1 MPELPEVEII
11 KRELS
16 ANIIGKN
23 VLETYSKDITLR
35 QKKIPDVS
43 ILINQK
49 IKNIKRR
56 NKYILIFFDTHYLV
70 IHLGMTGQILFN
82 VNLVIEKHTHFYLKL
97 DDIYLSYK
105 DPRRFG
111 AIAIFENNI
120 EESQNSY
127 LKNLGVEPLEKNF
140 TFELLDSIISK
151 YKTNIKKLI
160 MDSNI
165 ICGIGNIYAS
175 EILFLSKISP
185 LRKTETITVEEKKLL
200 FKSIKIVLEK
210 AISLG
215 GSTISD
221 FVHTNGSSGKM
232 QNFYNVYNR
241 EGDNCKICSTNI
253 LRIKQ
258 FGRSTYYCP
267 FCQK

>member
-16 ANIIGKN
+16 NTILGKK

-35 QKKIPDVS
+35 KKKIPDVS
-43 ILINQK
+43 VLVEQK
-49 IKNIKRR
+49 INIIKRR
-56 NKYILIFFDTHYLV
+56 NKYILIYFDNNYLV
-70 IHLGMTGQILFN
+70 IHLGMTGQLLFSQDLILD
-82 VNLVIEKHTHFYLKL
+82 KHTHFYLKL
-97 DDIYLSYK
+97 NDSYLIYK
-105 DPRRFG
+105 DIRRFG
-111 AIAIFENNI
+111 AIGIFENTINEEENI
-120 EESQNSY
+120 Y
-127 LKNLGVEPLEKNF
+127 LKNLGVEPLKNTF
-140 TFELLDSIISK
+140 TFNIFNNIIIK
-151 YKTNIKKLI
+151 HKTNIKKFI

-175 EILFLSKISP
+175 EILFLSKLSPFLKTDNISI
-185 LRKTETITVEEKKLL
+185 KEKKLL
-200 FKSIKIVLEK
+200 FKNIKFILEK

-221 FVHTNGSSGKM
+221 FVHTNGSSGEM

-241 EGDNCKICSTNI
+241 EGKDCKICNSKI
-253 LRIKQ
+253 LRVKQ

-267 FCQK
+267 NCQK

>member
-11 KRELS
+11 KQELS
-16 ANIIGKN
+16 LNIIGKK
-23 VLETYSKDITLR
+23 VQDTFSKNITLR
-35 QKKIPDVS
+35 KKNIPDVKV
-43 ILINQK
+43 LINETVK
-49 IKNIKRR
+49 FIKRR
-56 NKYILIFFDTHYLV
+56 NKYILIYFDNYYLV
-70 IHLGMTGQILFN
+70 IHLGMTGQLLFDKYLN
-82 VNLVIEKHTHFYLKL
+82 IQKHTHFYLNFG
-97 DDIYLSYK
+97 DFYLSYV

-111 AIAIFENNI
+111 VISIFENSVI
-120 EESQNSY
+120 EKDNPY
-127 LKNLGVEPLEKNF
+127 LKNLGIEPLEKDF
-140 TFELLDSIISK
+140 TFEKFEEILSK
-151 YKTNIKKLI
+151 YKTNIKKFI

-165 ICGIGNIYAS
+165 ICGVGNIYAS

-185 LRKTETITVEEKKLL
+185 LRKTETISLEEKKNL
-200 FKSIKIVLEK
+200 FKFIKIVLEK

-221 FVHTNGSSGKM
+221 FVHTNGSSGQM

-241 EGDNCKICSTNI
+241 EEKNCKTCSSPI

-267 FCQK
+267 QCQK

>member
-11 KRELS
+11 KQELS
-16 ANIIGKN
+16 ANIIGKKVRN
-23 VLETYSKDITLR
+23 TFSKNITLR
-35 QKKIPDVS
+35 QKIIPDVS
-43 ILINQK
+43 VLINQK
-49 IKNIKRR
+49 VKSIKRR
-56 NKYILIFFDTHYLV
+56 NKYILIYFDTYYLV
-70 IHLGMTGQILFN
+70 IHLGMTGQLLFDKQLN
-82 VNLVIEKHTHFYLKL
+82 IQKHTHFYLNL
-97 DDIYLSYK
+97 EDIYLSYV

-111 AIAIFENNI
+111 VIAIFENSVLEKDNL
-120 EESQNSY
+120 Y
-127 LKNLGVEPLEKNF
+127 LKNLGIEPLENNF
-140 TFELLDSIISK
+140 TFEKFDEIISK
-151 YKTNIKKLI
+151 YKTNIKKFI

-185 LRKTETITVEEKKLL
+185 LRKTETITLQEKKDL
-200 FKSIKIVLEK
+200 FKFIKIVLEK

-221 FVHTNGSSGKM
+221 FVHTNGASGQM

-241 EGDNCKICSTNI
+241 ENESCKICGGSI

-258 FGRSTYYCP
+258 FGRSTYYCVH
-267 FCQK
+267 CQK

>member
-16 ANIIGKN
+16 HTIIGKE
-23 VLETYSKDITLR
+23 VIETYSKDITLR
-35 QKKIPDVS
+35 QKKIPDVEV
-43 ILINQK
+43 LIGQK
-49 IKNIKRR
+49 IQVIKRR
-56 NKYILIFFDTHYLV
+56 NKYILIYFNTHYLV
-70 IHLGMTGQILFN
+70 IHLGMTGQLLFN
-82 VNLVIEKHTHFYLKL
+82 EYLKIEKHTHFYLNLKNT
-97 DDIYLSYK
+97 YLSYK

-111 AIAIFENNI
+111 AIGIFDNNI
-120 EESQNSY
+120 EEKDNSY
-127 LKNLGVEPLEKNF
+127 LKNLGIEPLEQSFTLENF
-140 TFELLDSIISK
+140 DIIISK
-151 YKTNIKKLI
+151 YKTNIKKFL

-175 EILFLSKISP
+175 EILFLSAISP
-185 LRKTETITVEEKKLL
+185 LRKTETINNKEKNILFNNIKL
-200 FKSIKIVLEK
+200 VLEK

-221 FVHTNGSSGKM
+221 FVHTNGSSGQM

-241 EGDNCKICSTNI
+241 EKQDCKICNLKI

-258 FGRSTYYCP
+258 FGRSTYYCES
-267 FCQK
+267 CQK